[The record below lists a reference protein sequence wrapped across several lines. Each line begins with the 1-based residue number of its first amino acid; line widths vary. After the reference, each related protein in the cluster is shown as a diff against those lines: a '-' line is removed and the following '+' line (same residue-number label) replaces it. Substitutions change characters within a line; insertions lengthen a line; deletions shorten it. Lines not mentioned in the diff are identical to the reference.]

1 VKITPLD
8 IKKQE
13 FKKVMRGLDPI
24 EVQTFLEM
32 VADEFEAILDEN
44 NNLSDELIKLKT
56 QLKDY
61 QKVETTFKQSLVSAQ
76 QTIKQSRDNSAREA
90 DLLIKDAEL
99 KAEKILEDAKMRL
112 IDMKNELMVIKSH
125 KDSFAKRLRHLLQ
138 SQLELLGVLEIDDMG
153 IRKVQKGRPPQ
164 ERGNSDEDQPV
175 PPRLNVRETM
185 EARKDVRR
193 KSDQGDPELT
203 EKSESKKDNISN
215 EIIM

>member
-1 VKITPLD
+1 MKITPLD